1 MSNHLTKINRRKKCL
16 FHFTLL
22 DFVILTNFYC
32 WNVYDIIRRG
42 SESRRIPTRESAL
55 PQTPLGS
62 NQSYIEEDDRT
73 FGGKSQKTFQTLDKL
88 YTQEN
93 RSYQS
98 DTIAVDNSVI
108 SEQLKIATGR
118 IEDKRSL
125 FDDHDEITSQ
135 HSFFTKLSD
144 VDPDENYRETDPS
157 GPRSISQS
165 SVLSD
170 FDIGETPKAG
180 LNRKVPLRQRSTSIN
195 SSENSD
201 CSISSSEYSFSPSV
215 AASSLS
221 LQKSPTSHPKSRATV
236 YRVITVPPG
245 KLGVVIDTTT
255 QGPTVYEV
263 KSGSPLENKIQPGER
278 IIAIDDVD
286 TSKMSASAVT
296 KVMTRN
302 MEMQRKI
309 TVASRLN

>member
-1 MSNHLTKINRRKKCL
+1 M
-16 FHFTLL
+16 
-22 DFVILTNFYC
+22 
-32 WNVYDIIRRG
+32 
-42 SESRRIPTRESAL
+42 
-55 PQTPLGS
+55 
-62 NQSYIEEDDRT
+62 
-73 FGGKSQKTFQTLDKL
+73 
-88 YTQEN
+88 
-93 RSYQS
+93 
-98 DTIAVDNSVI
+98 
-108 SEQLKIATGR
+108 
-118 IEDKRSL
+118 
-125 FDDHDEITSQ
+125 
-135 HSFFTKLSD
+135 
-144 VDPDENYRETDPS
+144 
-157 GPRSISQS
+157 
-165 SVLSD
+165 
-170 FDIGETPKAG
+170 
-180 LNRKVPLRQRSTSIN
+180 
-195 SSENSD
+195 
-201 CSISSSEYSFSPSV
+201 